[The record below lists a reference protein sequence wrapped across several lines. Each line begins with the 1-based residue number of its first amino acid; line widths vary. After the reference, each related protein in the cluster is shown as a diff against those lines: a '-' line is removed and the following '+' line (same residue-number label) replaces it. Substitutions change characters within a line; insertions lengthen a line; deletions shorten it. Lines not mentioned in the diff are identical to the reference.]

1 MWATG
6 GIGIEIA
13 VYSNCMKHVQGILL
27 AFAVWCGVSAS
38 AQTLI
43 LDDTWATGSRTNWD
57 LPSQSPWYS
66 WTSGTAAF
74 IGVET
79 NALYCTNTPGITRYF
94 WTYFTSNADN
104 LTISGSVT
112 NTVSNS
118 TNIYYGYPVDLSIG
132 QTLQLKMVFILGDVL
147 IANGTSFV
155 RFGLTDYDT
164 NNVEGALNGRVI
176 RDTSQITKSGQGIS
190 GYRLDVPI
198 YQTLDNN
205 AMLGVRYRFKNGVA
219 TDEQDPLGKANVWTQ
234 LGAGPSLTNYT
245 GFLPNVPYTLTFS
258 VQRYASSNVL
268 AASISGGS
276 FTNLTTSEVF
286 TNFSYS
292 VVDSSGSN
300 YHRFDS
306 FMMRFDT
313 ATIPTTLFVVKEL
326 KVEVSQLNFPITVV
340 DKINAD
346 SLRLKWNTIAGQN
359 YQIQYKTNV
368 TDPSWTTVETD
379 TATTTTLTR
388 TNTGLTGVSQ
398 RIYRIVNVP

>member
-1 MWATG
+1 M
-6 GIGIEIA
+6 
-13 VYSNCMKHVQGILL
+13 
-27 AFAVWCGVSAS
+27 AVWCGFSAG
-38 AQTLI
+38 AQSTVI
-43 LDDTWATGSRTNWD
+43 VDNTWASGSRTNWN
-57 LPSQSPWYS
+57 LPAESPWYS
-66 WTSGTAAF
+66 WTSGTTAY

-79 NALYCTNTPGITRYF
+79 NALYLTNTLGVTRYF
-94 WTYFTSNADN
+94 WTYFTTNADN
-104 LTISGSVT
+104 LTVSGTVT
-112 NTVSNS
+112 NAISAS
-118 TNIYYGYPVDLSIG
+118 TNTYYGYPVDLAVG
-132 QTLQLKMVFILGDVL
+132 QSLRLTMVFTLADVL

-164 NNVEGALNGRVI
+164 NNVAGALNGRVI
-176 RDTSQITKSGQGIS
+176 RDTSQITKSGQGMS

-198 YQTLDNN
+198 YQTFDNN
-205 AMLGVRYRFKNGVA
+205 AMLGIRYRFKDGNVN
-219 TDEQDPLGKANVWTQ
+219 DEQDPLGKANVWTQ

-245 GFLPNVPYTLTFS
+245 GFLPNIPYTLTFS
-258 VQRYASSNVL
+258 VLRYASSNVL
-268 AASISGGS
+268 TASISGGS
-276 FTNLTTSEVF
+276 FTNTATSEVF

-313 ATIPTTLFVVKEL
+313 ATIPTSLMTLKEL
-326 KVEVSQLNFPITVV
+326 KVEVSPLTFPITVV

-346 SLRLKWNTIAGQN
+346 SLRLKWNTVAGQN

-368 TDPSWTTVETD
+368 TDPTWTPVETD

-388 TNTGLTGVSQ
+388 TNYGLTGVSQ